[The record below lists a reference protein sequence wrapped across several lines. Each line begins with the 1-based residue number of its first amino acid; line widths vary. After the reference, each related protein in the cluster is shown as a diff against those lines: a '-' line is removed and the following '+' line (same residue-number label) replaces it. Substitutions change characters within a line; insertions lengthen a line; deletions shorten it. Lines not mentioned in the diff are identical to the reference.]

1 MEVNRIDILPMNLDS
16 AGSISSLIKR
26 TLINLRVDKSV
37 IRRVSIAT
45 YEAEINV
52 VIHSNGGYCEF
63 GIDNNKLLIV
73 FQDTGAGV
81 KNIAHAMQ
89 EGLSTACQKARD
101 NGFGA
106 GMGLP
111 NIKRSSDEFNITSS
125 EDGTTLKL
133 VFYLGEIWE

>member
-52 VIHSNGGYCEF
+52 VIHSNGGYCDF
-63 GIDNNKLLIV
+63 GIDNNKFLIV
-73 FQDTGAGV
+73 FQDTGPGI
-81 KNIAHAMQ
+81 KNIDQAMQ
-89 EGLSTACQKARD
+89 EGFSTACQKARD

>member
-73 FQDTGAGV
+73 FHHM
-81 KNIAHAMQ
+81 I
-89 EGLSTACQKARD
+89 LS
-101 NGFGA
+101 
-106 GMGLP
+106 
-111 NIKRSSDEFNITSS
+111 
-125 EDGTTLKL
+125 
-133 VFYLGEIWE
+133 